1 MFFWAQDNAL
11 VFSNLC
17 VCMRLCVITDS
28 LPDTVIPTSP
38 TVPAI
43 YDLDMMQDQG
53 DRGDGIVSAKRSP
66 AESNMR
72 LVQLENNLHNI
83 KSMLDMLKRQVHWK
97 RIANRHTGVS
107 ALGKKD

>member
-1 MFFWAQDNAL
+1 M

-17 VCMRLCVITDS
+17 VCMRLNVITDS

-53 DRGDGIVSAKRSP
+53 DRGDGIVSATRSP

-97 RIANRHTGVS
+97 RIANRHAGVS
-107 ALGKKD
+107 ALGIKD